1 MKPGILLA
9 TIGLPRSGK
18 STMCQN
24 IYMNKGYA
32 VVNPDSFRLAIHGKR
47 YLASAELHV
56 WASVFTAI
64 DGLLLA
70 GNNVIVDATNTNR
83 VRRWPLVERGVQ
95 FIVVNT
101 PKEECLRRAVAVH
114 DDEII
119 PIIRRMNAD
128 YEEPGPGES
137 VLEVIEWEPS
147 ATPWMEK

>member
-1 MKPGILLA
+1 
-9 TIGLPRSGK
+9 
-18 STMCQN
+18 
-24 IYMNKGYA
+24 
-32 VVNPDSFRLAIHGKR
+32 
-47 YLASAELHV
+47 
-56 WASVFTAI
+56 
-64 DGLLLA
+64 
-70 GNNVIVDATNTNR
+70 
-83 VRRWPLVERGVQ
+83 
-95 FIVVNT
+95 VVNT